1 MANVNYSPDRAEFGK
16 KKIRIKN
23 GATQN
28 SGSSWFNSPDIM
40 VIGAR
45 GIPGVEGGAEKNAE
59 KVFPLLV
66 ERGYS
71 IEVVGI
77 NRYICESTFKGV
89 TLTGLPTTDIMKSDK
104 VIYNFL
110 AFFYSLIKRPKL
122 VHLQGINGCLFLWF
136 YKLFGLRVVLRL
148 GSSDADFKKWSGFE
162 QAIIRFCEYQI
173 RFADQVIAVSENLKN
188 YLITKKLVRH
198 VHVIPNGIDPVE
210 ITLEAEAY
218 WSNLGLEK
226 GKYVLAVGRL
236 TVDKDFETL
245 IKAVG
250 MLADDGVKLVIVG
263 GPDEKAYSERLLAL
277 GNERI
282 KFTGCIDR
290 SLLPVLYS
298 NCAIYA
304 HSSRHEGLSNAVLE
318 AISYSCPLVV
328 SDIPANLEMPLN
340 KLSYFPVGEAQILA
354 QKLEEA
360 LNKPSEFVANAGNF
374 CDWLTVAERT
384 EEIYKNIFEK
394 STFHSFVGSS

>member
-1 MANVNYSPDRAEFGK
+1 
-16 KKIRIKN
+16 
-23 GATQN
+23 
-28 SGSSWFNSPDIM
+28 M

-89 TLTGLPTTDIMKSDK
+89 ALTGLPTTDIMKSDK

-110 AFFYSLIKRPKL
+110 AFFYALIKRPKL
-122 VHLQGINGCLFLWF
+122 VHLQGINGCLFLCF

-148 GSSDADFKKWSGFE
+148 GSSDADFNKWGGFG

-173 RFADQVIAVSENLKN
+173 RFADQVIAVSESIKN

-210 ITLEAEAY
+210 VTLEAEAY

-250 MLADDGVKLVIVG
+250 MLADDGTKLVIVG
-263 GPDEKAYSERLLAL
+263 GPDEKAYGERLLAL

-340 KLSYFPVGEAQILA
+340 KLSYFPVGEAQVLA

-384 EEIYKNIFEK
+384 ETIYKSIFEK